1 MAVIK
6 IKSAVTRIKRRLVN
20 KGFEVRGCVGGRRVK
35 GVTWG
40 YVPIY
45 SIWRNGKCIEERV
58 HLIDYGRKLGIIG
71 ENEEIQL

>member
-40 YVPIY
+40 YVQIGRA
-45 SIWRNGKCIEERV
+45 SCRERV
-58 HLIDYGRKLGIIG
+58 SSPV
-71 ENEEIQL
+71 